1 MNKHAIGQT
10 LFFIRRCFIHLPV
23 AVGVGLLQSPLL
35 CEASLA
41 LLERTTLLF
50 CSCSL
55 RGCPGGSGE
64 QGCLQAYEL
73 EARGLGN
80 DQPL

>member
-55 RGCPGGSGE
+55 RGALVALGSRDG
-64 QGCLQAYEL
+64 LQAYEW
-73 EARGLGN
+73 EVRGLGN

>member
-1 MNKHAIGQT
+1 MNTILAWVEFLT
-10 LFFIRRCFIHLPV
+10 CVR
-23 AVGVGLLQSPLL
+23 QSPLL

-41 LLERTTLLF
+41 LLEWITLLL

-55 RGCPGGSGE
+55 RGALVAPGSRDG
-64 QGCLQAYEL
+64 LQAYDW